1 MTSDANGEIMKG
13 SFALSL
19 VACIA
24 CSPMAM
30 QAKAQSGSSLIQ
42 PVTVLSVDSQTEA
55 QPSYMGG
62 GDNPSD
68 APLRSDVYSYEVA
81 VRSDCATLVTRYQS
95 PFDYFPSAFSPN
107 AQIPA
112 QVKKHEVDFELP
124 SGREMKMPIVSRKRS
139 SAPGCE
145 VQR

>member
-1 MTSDANGEIMKG
+1 MKG
-13 SFALSL
+13 SL
-19 VACIA
+19 VITVLACIA
-24 CSPMAM
+24 CSSIPMC
-30 QAKAQSGSSLIQ
+30 AKSQSGSNSIE
-42 PVTVLSVDSQTEA
+42 PVTVLSVESQTEV

-68 APLRSDVYSYEVA
+68 APLRSEVYSYDVA
-81 VRSDCATLVTRYQS
+81 VHSDCATLVTRHQS
-95 PFDYFPSAFSPN
+95 PYDYFPSAFSPN

-112 QVKKHEVDFELP
+112 RITKHEVDFVLP